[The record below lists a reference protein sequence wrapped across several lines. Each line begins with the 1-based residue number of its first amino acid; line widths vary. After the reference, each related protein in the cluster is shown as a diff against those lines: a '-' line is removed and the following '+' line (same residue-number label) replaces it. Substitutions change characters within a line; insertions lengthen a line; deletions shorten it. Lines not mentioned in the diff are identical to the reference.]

1 MTADELKKELLQLS
15 ADLDRL
21 AASNDAGTSW
31 ESAGHLRNRSNGVIR
46 RLARKAQDLA
56 GSVEQPSE
64 PVLRVTES
72 RSLAE
77 ALNMGDGIY
86 RP

>member
-1 MTADELKKELLQLS
+1 MDGDELKKNLLQLS

-21 AASNDAGTSW
+21 AETNDKGSSW

-46 RLARKAQDLA
+46 RLARQAQSLGESIA
-56 GSVEQPSE
+56 PPSE
-64 PVLRVTES
+64 PVLRVTETK
-72 RSLAE
+72 SLAE
-77 ALNMGDGIY
+77 VLNMGVE